1 MAAKINNNRD
11 IYTLQNQYIMKKLHW
26 ILSLSAI
33 SILSACTSSFQSSS
47 TLSAYDD
54 IYYSPNDKPRI
65 PTASSSTNK
74 PIESDGYTDDYAL
87 EEPIN
92 QGNNYSSPNSQN
104 FDYDEYYD
112 YGYAARLRRFHGPTI
127 GIGYYDPYFVDPY
140 FYNRNSA
147 FIGTSIYDPFYQPF
161 GGWNIGFGVGFG
173 WNSGFGYNP
182 YNPWGWNLGF
192 GYNPW
197 GWNNGFGMNNA
208 YMAGYNQ
215 GFYNG
220 FYGGNRYDNGYGQTG
235 RNNVYYAPRGGG
247 ISSPYQT
254 GSRSEN
260 TIIRG
265 EGGKTSTPTN
275 NASETLRPSET
286 IGSGTSRPTTRP
298 TTTETVR
305 PSQPSSIPNTRP
317 NINQATPQNA
327 RPQVPSN
334 ATAVPKENTSPTRT
348 NTYSRPNTGGSY
360 NQSRSPQQST
370 PTRTVPRSSSPSRSP
385 SYNSTPS
392 YNRSSG
398 GSSGGGSRS
407 SSPRS
412 RSPR

>member
-1 MAAKINNNRD
+1 MAAKINNNKD
-11 IYTLQNQYIMKKLHW
+11 NSTLKNQYIMKKLHW

-54 IYYSPNDKPRI
+54 IYYSPNDNPRY
-65 PTASSSTNK
+65 PVANSNTNQASKN
-74 PIESDGYTDDYAL
+74 DAYTDDYAL

-92 QGNNYSSPNSQN
+92 QGNNYSDVNSQN

-161 GGWNIGFGVGFG
+161 GGWNIGVGIGFG
-173 WNSGFGYNP
+173 WNNGFGYNP
-182 YNPWGWNLGF
+182 YNPWGWNSGFGLNNGF

-197 GWNNGFGMNNA
+197 GWNNG
-208 YMAGYNQ
+208 YWSGYNQ

-220 FYGGNRYDNGYGQTG
+220 FNSAGGYDNFGRPGN
-235 RNNVYYAPRGGG
+235 RNNVYYGPRGGG
-247 ISSPYQT
+247 ISSPYQS

-260 TIIRG
+260 NIIRG
-265 EGGKTSTPTN
+265 EGGKISSPTN
-275 NASETLRPSET
+275 NSSETLRTSESP
-286 IGSGTSRPTTRP
+286 GSGTTRSTTRP
-298 TTTETVR
+298 TMNESVR

-317 NINQATPQNA
+317 NINQAIPQNS

-334 ATAVPKENTSPTRT
+334 ATAVPKENTRPTRT
-348 NTYSRPNTGGSY
+348 NTYNRPNKGGSY
-360 NQSRSPQQST
+360 NQSSSPQRSA
-370 PTRTVPRSSSPSRSP
+370 PTRTVPRTSSPSRSP
-385 SYNSTPS
+385 SFNSTPS

-398 GSSGGGSRS
+398 GNSGGGSRS